1 MARRILMLHM
11 RSYCAAP
18 GQQAAQQNRE
28 ETAHHI
34 GVLNMRAHH
43 RLVQGIELGGAA
55 ALMAQHLHGNG
66 AAPPAAC
73 MRRII
78 WAIRKV

>member
-1 MARRILMLHM
+1 M
-11 RSYCAAP
+11 
-18 GQQAAQQNRE
+18 RE
-28 ETAHHI
+28 EMAHHI

-43 RLVQGIELGGAA
+43 RLVQGVELGGAA

-73 MRRII
+73 M
-78 WAIRKV
+78 